1 MAQLNDI
8 DNNTEILQTEDM
20 EIESKLFL
28 RISNLNSKH
37 KDMIIVSLLN
47 KIKRWMGAQAFN
59 NMVEE
64 LLRETNV
71 K

>member
-1 MAQLNDI
+1 MNI

-28 RISNLNSKH
+28 RITNLNSKH